1 MMSFVDT
8 TWKDD
13 PTQRGDSTWRDEPLH
28 LFLFLLLWQ
37 NIQIKQLTGEKARS
51 APHFQRD
58 TVHSCRSR
66 SLAGHMASTIKKQR
80 MNSKCGLT
88 VKPYGLLPV
97 IYLLLWDSVSQR
109 FHNLFGEHLLATDK
123 VFKHASMRMFTFRPQ
138 QSPSGPPYHLFMT
151 P

>member
-8 TWKDD
+8 TWRDD
-13 PTQRGDSTWRDEPLH
+13 PTGRGDPTRRGDSTWRDDPTWRDGPLH

-37 NIQIKQLTGEKARS
+37 NIQIKQLTGERARS

-58 TVHSCRSR
+58 TVHSGRSR

-88 VKPYGLLPV
+88 VKP
-97 IYLLLWDSVSQR
+97 
-109 FHNLFGEHLLATDK
+109 
-123 VFKHASMRMFTFRPQ
+123 
-138 QSPSGPPYHLFMT
+138 
-151 P
+151 